1 MKIFALAALAA
12 AAVACDTAAQT
23 GRELGLRRVDG
34 RTIASPANPRATI
47 EVADGFR
54 YVGGQQFVLY
64 GVANAEQHFFVD
76 AAADGTVRRL
86 YWLQFEGYLPDN
98 TSQYRYA
105 SPDVRR
111 IGPFDFFVDVL
122 TTSPNP
128 PRSGSDSEH
137 MRDFLQQHGFK
148 LTSSAGAV
156 RFVHL
161 TDATKRNELMIIY
174 RESGDASQA
183 AVSPEA
189 LIARGMSGL
198 RIESP

>member
-1 MKIFALAALAA
+1 MKTFTLAAIAA
-12 AAVACDTAAQT
+12 AAVACGSSAQT
-23 GRELGLRRVDG
+23 VRDSALRRVDG
-34 RTIASPANPRATI
+34 RTVTSPVNPRATI
-47 EVADGFR
+47 EVSEGLR

-76 AAADGTVRRL
+76 ASGDGTVRRL

-122 TTSPNP
+122 TG
-128 PRSGSDSEH
+128 SGSQRPDSDGAH
-137 MRDFLQQHGFK
+137 MRRYLQEHGLK
-148 LTSSAGAV
+148 LTERGATV

-161 TDATKRNELMIIY
+161 TDATKRHELMIIY
-174 RESGDASQA
+174 REGRDENQA
-183 AVSPEA
+183 AESEA

-198 RIESP
+198 RIKSS